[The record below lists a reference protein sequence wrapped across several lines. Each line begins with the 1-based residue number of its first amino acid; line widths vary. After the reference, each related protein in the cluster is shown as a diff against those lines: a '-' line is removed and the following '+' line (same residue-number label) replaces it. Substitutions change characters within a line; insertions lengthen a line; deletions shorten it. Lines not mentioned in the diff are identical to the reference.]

1 MNIFETKHKEERK
14 ILERFLSISVNND
27 DEIFDIFKNL
37 PNATYRQGERPNERF
52 VYIRGTRDDKVLLV
66 AHADTVW
73 DKNWIGED
81 EKYTQKLGYSFGIYY
96 NKNSFLDFG
105 IGADDRAG
113 CAILYL
119 LRNSGHSILIVDGEE
134 HCQVGS
140 KFLKNAN
147 KDIFDE
153 INNHCYALQFDRRN
167 KRDYKCYNIP
177 VEANFKEFIEKNL
190 EFSDAGKNSKTDI
203 VVLCDKICGA
213 NLSVG
218 YYNEHTRLECLDYK
232 DWLKNYINI
241 SQMLENKQIQFNLN
255 NLDKEEEDLS
265 K

>member
-1 MNIFETKHKEERK
+1 MSIFEVKDKEERK
-14 ILERFLSISVNND
+14 VLERFLSVSVNDN
-27 DEIFDIFKNL
+27 DEIFDIFKDL
-37 PNATYRQGERPNERF
+37 PNAVFRQGEKPNERF
-52 VYIRGTRDDKVLLV
+52 VYIKGTRDDKVLLV

-73 DKNWIGED
+73 DKNWIG
-81 EKYTQKLGYSFGIYY
+81 KNKNYTQKLGYSFGAYY

-134 HCQVGS
+134 HGQVGS
-140 KFLKNAN
+140 NFLKREN
-147 KDIFDE
+147 KDIYDE

-167 KRDYKCYNIP
+167 KGDYKCYNIP
-177 VEANFKEFIEKNL
+177 VTVNFKDFIETNL
-190 EFSDAGKNSKTDI
+190 GFSDAGKKSRTDI

-213 NLSVG
+213 NLSIG
-218 YYNEHTRLECLDYK
+218 YYDEHTRFESLEYK
-232 DWLKNYINI
+232 TWLKTYKKV
-241 SQMLENKQIQFNLN
+241 SQMLEKEQEHFNLID
-255 NLDKEEEDLS
+255 LDNEEVDLL